1 MNSIGNWLRKGLS
14 DPQMVLLG
22 VVLLTISA
30 IIYFTGRILAPV
42 FGAVIIA
49 YLLQSIMQRLENL
62 RVPRVFAVAIVGL
75 GFLTL
80 LLILFLGLIPVLV
93 AQLSELV
100 QKAPAIVSKLQ
111 QQLLDLPV
119 RYPQYFTESQIS
131 EFVSRMGSEFIGLG
145 QKAISF
151 SLTSVVGLV
160 TVVVY
165 LILVPMMVVFMIRDR
180 DLLVGWVASFLPRE
194 RQVTTDVWAEVNVSI
209 SNYVDG
215 KVLEIIIIGVSS
227 FLIFSFLGLE
237 YAVLLGALTGFS
249 VLIPFIGA
257 AVVTLPVVLLAF
269 MQWGLEPSFY
279 YVVIAYMVIQAL
291 DGNLLAPLLFSEAV
305 DLHPVAIIVAVLL
318 FGGLWGFWGVFFAI
332 PLATV
337 VKAVLRAWR
346 LRNPEPADEPQADD
360 DTARVEILA
369 DSEGPES

>member
-1 MNSIGNWLRKGLS
+1 MNYIGNWFRKRMS

-42 FGAVIIA
+42 FAAVIIA
-49 YLLQSIMQRLENL
+49 YLLQSVMQRLENL
-62 RVPRVFAVAIVGL
+62 HVPRIIAVLIVSL
-75 GFLTL
+75 GFLAL
-80 LLILFLGLIPVLV
+80 VLSLFLGLIPVVV

-100 QKAPAIVSKLQ
+100 QKAPAIISKLQ

-119 RYPQYFTESQIS
+119 RYPEYFTESQIS
-131 EFVSRMGSEFIGLG
+131 EFVSRLGSEFVGLG

-151 SLTSVVGLV
+151 SLTSVLTLV

-180 DLLVGWVASFLPRE
+180 ALLTEWFASFLPRD

-215 KVLEIIIIGVSS
+215 KVLEIMIIGITS
-227 FLIFSFLGLE
+227 FLVFSFLGLE
-237 YAVLLGALTGFS
+237 YAVLLGAITGFS
-249 VLIPFIGA
+249 VLIPYIGA
-257 AVVTLPVVLLAF
+257 AVVTLPVALLAY
-269 MQWGLEPSFY
+269 MQWGLDPSFY
-279 YVVIAYMVIQAL
+279 YVVIAYLVIQAL

-305 DLHPVAIIVAVLL
+305 DLHPVAIIAAVLL

-346 LRNPEPADEPQADD
+346 LRSPDPDVDD
-360 DTARVEILA
+360 A
-369 DSEGPES
+369 DSDTPAAHADPMDV

>member
-42 FGAVIIA
+42 FAAVIIA

-62 RVPRVFAVAIVGL
+62 RVPRVFAAVIVGL
-75 GFLTL
+75 GFLAL

-100 QKAPAIVSKLQ
+100 QQAPAIVSKLQ

-180 DLLVGWVASFLPRE
+180 DLLVGWVASFLPRD

-215 KVLEIIIIGVSS
+215 KVLEIIIIGVGS
-227 FLIFSFLGLE
+227 FLVFSFLGLE
-237 YAVLLGALTGFS
+237 YAVLLGAITGFS

-279 YVVIAYMVIQAL
+279 YAVIAYMVIQAL

-346 LRNPEPADEPQADD
+346 LRNPEPVEEPPADD

-369 DSEGPES
+369 ESEGPEN

>member
-22 VVLLTISA
+22 GVLLTISA

-42 FGAVIIA
+42 FAAVIIA
-49 YLLQSIMQRLENL
+49 YLLQSIMHRLENL
-62 RVPRVFAVAIVGL
+62 RVPRIFAAIIVGL
-75 GFLTL
+75 GFLAL
-80 LLILFLGLIPVLV
+80 ILILFLGLIPVLV

-180 DLLVGWVASFLPRE
+180 DLLVGWVASFLPRD

-215 KVLEIIIIGVSS
+215 KVLEIIIIGVGS
-227 FLIFSFLGLE
+227 FLVFSFLGLE
-237 YAVLLGALTGFS
+237 YAVLLGAITGFS

-279 YVVIAYMVIQAL
+279 YAIIAYMVIQAL

-346 LRNPEPADEPQADD
+346 LRNPEAVDEPPVDD
-360 DTARVEILA
+360 DTARVEILT
-369 DSEGPES
+369 EGAEPES

>member
-1 MNSIGNWLRKGLS
+1 MNYIGNWFRKRMS

-42 FGAVIIA
+42 FAAVIIA
-49 YLLQSIMQRLENL
+49 YLLQSVMQRLENL
-62 RVPRVFAVAIVGL
+62 HVPRIIAVLIVSL
-75 GFLTL
+75 GFLAL
-80 LLILFLGLIPVLV
+80 VLSLFLGLIPVVV

-100 QKAPAIVSKLQ
+100 QKAPAIISKLQ

-119 RYPQYFTESQIS
+119 RYPEYFTESQIS
-131 EFVSRMGSEFIGLG
+131 EFVSRLGSEFVGLG

-151 SLTSVVGLV
+151 SLTSVLTLV

-180 DLLVGWVASFLPRE
+180 ALLTEWFASFLPRD

-215 KVLEIIIIGVSS
+215 KVLEIMIIGVTS
-227 FLIFSFLGLE
+227 FLVFSLLGLE
-237 YAVLLGALTGFS
+237 YAVLLGAITGFS
-249 VLIPFIGA
+249 VLIPYIGA
-257 AVVTLPVVLLAF
+257 AVVTLPVALLAY
-269 MQWGLEPSFY
+269 MQWGLDPSFY
-279 YVVIAYMVIQAL
+279 YVVIAYLVIQAL

-305 DLHPVAIIVAVLL
+305 DLHPVAIIAAVLL

-346 LRNPEPADEPQADD
+346 LRSPDPDVDDADSDTPAADADEFPMD
-360 DTARVEILA
+360 V
-369 DSEGPES
+369 

>member
-1 MNSIGNWLRKGLS
+1 
-14 DPQMVLLG
+14 MVLLG
-22 VVLLTISA
+22 GVLLTISA

-42 FGAVIIA
+42 FAAVIIA
-49 YLLQSIMQRLENL
+49 YLLQSIMHRLENL
-62 RVPRVFAVAIVGL
+62 RVPRIFAEIIVGL
-75 GFLTL
+75 GFLAL
-80 LLILFLGLIPVLV
+80 ILILFLGLIPVLV

-180 DLLVGWVASFLPRE
+180 DLLVGWVASFLPRD

-215 KVLEIIIIGVSS
+215 KVLEIIIIGVGS
-227 FLIFSFLGLE
+227 FLVFSFLGLE
-237 YAVLLGALTGFS
+237 YAVLLGAITGFS

-279 YVVIAYMVIQAL
+279 YAIIAYMVIQAL

-346 LRNPEPADEPQADD
+346 LRNPEAVDEPPVDD
-360 DTARVEILA
+360 DTARVEILT
-369 DSEGPES
+369 EGAEPES